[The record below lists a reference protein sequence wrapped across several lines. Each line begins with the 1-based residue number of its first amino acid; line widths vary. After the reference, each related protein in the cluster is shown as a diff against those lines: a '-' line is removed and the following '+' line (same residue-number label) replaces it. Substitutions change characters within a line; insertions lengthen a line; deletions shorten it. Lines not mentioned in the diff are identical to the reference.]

1 MDICQNIRLQKVNFT
16 LQNTVN
22 QDAKN
27 TIYMQSLPAALSEWG
42 SFLLS
47 NTLSIWGQRE
57 GYKYIHSLFYILSEI
72 ISETNSARISHINK
86 QVSQ

>member
-27 TIYMQSLPAALSEWG
+27 TIYMQSLPAGTQWMG
-42 SFLLS
+42 
-47 NTLSIWGQRE
+47 
-57 GYKYIHSLFYILSEI
+57 I
-72 ISETNSARISHINK
+72 IFA
-86 QVSQ
+86 Q